1 MIKRK
6 IGAFICGCGGN
17 ISDYVDVE
25 KVRDE
30 IEKEPGVEIARTAM
44 FTCSDAT
51 QREIIDIIKEKELDG
66 IIVASCS
73 PKLHLHTFRAM
84 AKRAGS
90 DIQILSMALESYKE
104 DIGADPTPSPWAT
117 S

>member
-1 MIKRK
+1 MTERK

-30 IEKEPGVEIARTAM
+30 IEKEPGVEIAKTAM

-51 QREIIDIIKEKELDG
+51 QREIIDLIREKNLDQNCCR
-66 IIVASCS
+66 A
-73 PKLHLHTFRAM
+73 HLERGQG
-84 AKRAGS
+84 R
-90 DIQILSMALESYKE
+90 ESYWQ
-104 DIGADPTPSPWAT
+104 PSRHNRIQNGQG
-117 S
+117 